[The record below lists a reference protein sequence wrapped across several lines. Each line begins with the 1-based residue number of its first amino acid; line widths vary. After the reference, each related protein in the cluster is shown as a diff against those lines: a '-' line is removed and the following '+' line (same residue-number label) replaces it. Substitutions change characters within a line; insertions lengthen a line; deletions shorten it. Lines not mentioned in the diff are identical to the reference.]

1 MENETKFNVAKAA
14 ELAGVAR
21 QTIHKFIRTGKL
33 SAEKTADGKTVIDKS
48 ELLRVFPSLATPGA
62 PKPNS
67 KRLHSETSQITA
79 ILQSQIERLEREL
92 DVIRQE
98 RDEERRARE
107 RDVDYYRREHDRLMS
122 LIENSRLLPKPEK
135 EKRGWLRRWFT

>member
-1 MENETKFNVAKAA
+1 MENETKFNLSQAA
-14 ELAGVAR
+14 VLAGTSR
-21 QTIHKFIRTGKL
+21 QRIGRFIKQGKL

-48 ELLRVFPSLATPGA
+48 ELLRVFPNLVTPGA

-98 RDEERRARE
+98 RDEERR
-107 RDVDYYRREHDRLMS
+107 
-122 LIENSRLLPKPEK
+122 
-135 EKRGWLRRWFT
+135 